1 MHLDLRFII
10 NKFSPPAYKVS
21 SSLLIS
27 GGSSRRAVNRSE
39 FIEGLELTSQSKEIQ
54 NEIMVLKS
62 QPLVENVVKALG
74 FNVTYYS
81 KADYLPYRFA
91 GFKRLG
97 KFLLERFIKILPMKL

>member
-1 MHLDLRFII
+1 MTNQNHNKENEYIDLRAMLKEFYRNWYLFAFSIIVALGFAFLI

-27 GGSSRRAVNRSE
+27 GGSGSRAVNRSE

-62 QPLVENVVKALG
+62 QPLVENVES
-74 FNVTYYS
+74 F
-81 KADYLPYRFA
+81 R
-91 GFKRLG
+91 
-97 KFLLERFIKILPMKL
+97 I